1 MKNFLKY
8 LFASILGVIVAFLI
22 IFFISLGIISAII
35 SSQDKPL
42 KIKPQS
48 ILMLKLDQPISDRKP
63 SNPLAGINPASMG
76 IETHIGLN
84 EVLTNIKKASKDTN
98 ICGIYL
104 ELSVLQAGIASIDE
118 IRTALLDFKKS
129 GKFIISYADY
139 YMQSTYYL
147 ASVSDKIY
155 MNPVGVLNF
164 DGLSSEILFFKK
176 ALEKLDIEPQ
186 IIRHGKF
193 KSAVE
198 PLINDKMSEENR
210 LQIKTYIGSIW
221 QHIINEV
228 ALQRGIKAEEMNAMA
243 DNLIAGSA
251 NDVYKMGLI
260 DSVVYKD
267 QVLDILAALSEVK
280 NAGKLNFVT
289 HNQYTK
295 ALKPKDEKGYSRNK
309 IAVIY
314 ASGNII
320 EGEKDDNNISSEVFA
335 RTIRKA
341 REDSSIKA
349 IVLRVNS
356 GGGSA
361 LASEII
367 WRELDLAR
375 KVKPVI
381 ASMGDV
387 AASGGYYIVTPADT
401 IISSPVT
408 LTGSIGVFGVY
419 FNAKGFF
426 NNKLG
431 ISADVEKTNRH
442 ADFGSPFRSLD
453 ANEKQI
459 LQQVIDNVYE
469 TFITHVAEGR
479 NMQKEDVDKIG
490 EGRVW
495 SGSNAKNIGLVDDF
509 GGLNKAIEI
518 AAEKAGIKQY
528 RIVELP
534 RLKSPIEQL
543 ITELSGEAKLQKIKQ
558 ELPYQFRYYY
568 HLQNIIDSKGI
579 MARLPFDIEIY

>member
-1 MKNFLKY
+1 MKSFLKY
-8 LFASILGVIVAFLI
+8 LLASILGVIIASLI
-22 IFFISLGIISAII
+22 LFFITLGIVGAIV
-35 SSQDKPL
+35 SSQDKEF
-42 KIKPQS
+42 KVNPQS

-63 SNPLAGINPASMG
+63 ANPFAGINPLSMG
-76 IETHIGLN
+76 IETQIGLN
-84 EVLTNIKKASKDTN
+84 EVLANIKKASKDTN

-104 ELSVLQAGIASIDE
+104 ELSALQTGIATIDE
-118 IRTALLDFKKS
+118 IRNALLDFKKS

-139 YMQSTYYL
+139 YRQPTYYL
-147 ASVSDKIY
+147 ASVSDKIL
-155 MNPVGVLNF
+155 MNPAGVLNF
-164 DGLSSEILFFKK
+164 DGLNAEILFYSK
-176 ALEKLDIEPQ
+176 ALDKLDIEPQ

-198 PLINDKMSEENR
+198 PLINEKMSEENR

-221 QHIINEV
+221 QHIITQV
-228 ALQRGIKAEEMNAMA
+228 SLQRGIPADKINAMA

-267 QVLDILAALSEVK
+267 QVLEILANLSKVK
-280 NAGKLNFVT
+280 KVNKLNFVT

-295 ALKPKDEKGYSRNK
+295 APRPKEVKGYSKNK

-320 EGEKDDNNISSEVFA
+320 EGEKDENNISSEIFA
-335 RTIRKA
+335 QAIRKA

-367 WRELDLAR
+367 WRELDLTR

-387 AASGGYYIVTPADT
+387 AASGGYYIVAPADT

-442 ADFGSPFRSLD
+442 SDFGSLFRSFD
-453 ANEKQI
+453 AEEKQN
-459 LQQVIDNVYE
+459 LQLLVDNVYE

-479 NMQKEDVDKIG
+479 NMQKDAVDKIG

-495 SGSNAKNIGLVDDF
+495 SGSDAKKIGLVDDF
-509 GGLNKAIEI
+509 GGLNRAIEI

-534 RLKSPIEQL
+534 RQKNPIEQL
-543 ITELSGEAKLQKIKQ
+543 VSELSGEARLAKMIPY
-558 ELPYQFRYYY
+558 ELRYYF
-568 HLQNIIDSKGI
+568 HFKNIIDSRGI
-579 MARLPFDIEIY
+579 LARLPFEMEIY

>member
-8 LFASILGVIVAFLI
+8 LFASILGVIIAFLI
-22 IFFISLGIISAII
+22 LFFISLGILSAII
-35 SSQDKPL
+35 SSQDKTF
-42 KIKPQS
+42 KVQPQS
-48 ILMLKLDQPISDRKP
+48 VLMLKLDQPISDRKP
-63 SNPLAGINPASMG
+63 AYPFYGLNPVSMG
-76 IETHIGLN
+76 IGSQIGLN
-84 EVLTNIKKASKDTN
+84 ELLANIKKASKDTN

-104 ELSVLQAGIASIDE
+104 ELSIIQTGIATIEE
-118 IRTALLDFKKS
+118 IRNALLDFKKS
-129 GKFIISYADY
+129 GKFIISYADFY
-139 YMQSTYYL
+139 EQSTYYL
-147 ASVSDKIY
+147 ASVADKVY
-155 MNPVGVLNF
+155 MNPLGVLNF
-164 DGLSSEILFFKK
+164 DGLNAEILFYKK
-176 ALEKLDIEPQ
+176 ALDKLDIEPE

-221 QHIINEV
+221 QHIISQV
-228 ALQRGIKAEEMNAMA
+228 SLQRGIPAEKINAMA
-243 DNLIAGSA
+243 DNLIAGNA
-251 NDVYKMGLI
+251 YDVYQMGLI
-260 DSVVYKD
+260 DSVLYKD
-267 QVLDILAALSEVK
+267 QVLEILTNLSKVK
-280 NAGKLNFVT
+280 NTNKLNFVT

-295 ALKPKDEKGYSRNK
+295 APKHKEAKGYSKNK

-320 EGEKDDNNISSEVFA
+320 EGDKDENNISSEIIS

-349 IVLRVNS
+349 IVFRVNS

-367 WRELDLAR
+367 WREIDLAR

-408 LTGSIGVFGVY
+408 LTGSIGVFGV
-419 FNAKGFF
+419 FLNAKGFF

-442 ADFGSPFRSLD
+442 ADFGSLFRPLD
-453 ANEKQI
+453 NEEKQN
-459 LQQVIDNVYE
+459 LQRLIDNTYE

-479 NMQKEDVDKIG
+479 NMQKDAVDKIG

-495 SGSNAKNIGLVDDF
+495 SGSDAKNIGLVDNF
-509 GGLNKAIEI
+509 GGLEKAIDI
-518 AAEKAGIKQY
+518 AAEKAGIKEY

-534 RLKSPIEQL
+534 RLKNPIEQL
-543 ITELSGEAKLQKIKQ
+543 ISDLSGEAKLQKIKQ

-568 HLQNIIDSKGI
+568 HLKNIIDSRGI